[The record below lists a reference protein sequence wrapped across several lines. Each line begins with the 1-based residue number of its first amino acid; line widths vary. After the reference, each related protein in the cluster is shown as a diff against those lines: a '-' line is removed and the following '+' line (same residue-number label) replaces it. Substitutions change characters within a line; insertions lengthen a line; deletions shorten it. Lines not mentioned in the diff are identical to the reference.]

1 MNDDPQIYYWAHML
15 DEAMTD
21 DSRCS
26 SETLKDE
33 IMCMIKDARKAG
45 GMRMLAEYAD
55 DTEKIDAK
63 IADAAEEI
71 SQD

>member
-1 MNDDPQIYYWAHML
+1 MNNDPQIYYWAHML
-15 DEAMTD
+15 DEAMAG

-33 IMCMIKDARKAG
+33 ILRMIKEARKTG

-55 DTEKIDAK
+55 DTGKIDAK